1 MKLVDIEIEHFRSIK
16 DQTAED
22 SIEFQGLDCLVGEN
36 NAGKTN
42 ILSAVRFLLR
52 EEKKTNDEE
61 LFWQKRDNEVAEVRG
76 FFKINSGDLDRIKD
90 AEKRNT
96 IRDILIS
103 EYEPYDQVL
112 GICRQFDGEEDSSP
126 SFKLLQR
133 VPEDEDLR
141 KSSIEEVRNR
151 LWEKQKSDKNYSKA
165 DYRSEMV
172 DRYERLADIIPREK
186 QRNKAIW
193 TSRHQEFVSQYEDEL
208 TLTIA
213 PTDFPQGTVTA
224 VRENLLPD
232 VITIPAVKEMDS
244 TTKRGGEVGE
254 LVDAISEGVK
264 EELEK
269 KLEAQLE
276 GFEFQDHDGITKIE
290 NHVTD
295 HLSETFDDREVSF
308 DFPNFSM
315 DYIFSGADIKID
327 ETHLDGSLS
336 KENVGEGVK
345 RTLIFSLLR
354 TLADLQQGRLSV
366 TADDQDDNSKAP
378 PLLILFEE
386 AELYLYPQLQNQLL
400 SALSKITDSQNQ
412 VIFSTHSPVLI
423 DHTILDTINIV
434 RKNDAEATTVTQFH
448 SILVRVIDESDRPLV
463 TDLNSVSE
471 YIFSDQI
478 VLVEGACD
486 RIILQKLAPHLD
498 GEWDF
503 RTSGIP
509 IMEVGGKSE
518 VTRFHNFL
526 SNLGITTYSIL
537 DIDAVQDQIEN
548 ISDEPATIELA
559 EELQEAA
566 EDELD
571 SSGYN
576 RNNLPTEVTHEPW
589 DNAFDRL
596 EDLEERIRNESPV
609 NENHADM
616 VAKVLAACETQN
628 TTDVLPESAVEEQR
642 VALVEALL
650 EENVLLL
657 SGEIEDYYPKDQN
670 LGKREAA
677 LAFDPKTDYE
687 DVEPR
692 SFFQSLP
699 SRERPD
705 LGEFLQQV
713 FDD

>member
-1 MKLVDIEIEHFRSIK
+1 MKLVDIEIERFRSIK
-16 DQTAED
+16 NQTAED

-52 EEKKTNDEE
+52 EEKKPNDEE
-61 LFWQKRDNEVAEVRG
+61 LFWQKRDDEVVEVRG
-76 FFKINSGDLDRIKD
+76 FFEISSEDLDRIKD
-90 AEKRNT
+90 TGKRNT
-96 IRDILIS
+96 IRDLLIS
-103 EYEPYDQVL
+103 EHESYDRVL

-141 KSSIEEVRNR
+141 KSSIEEVRNE
-151 LWEKQKSDKNYSKA
+151 LWEKQKSDADYSKA
-165 DYRSEMV
+165 DYRGEMV
-172 DRYERLADIIPREK
+172 DRYERLADIIPRDK

-193 TSRHQEFVSQYEDEL
+193 TSKHKEFVSRNEEDL
-208 TLTIA
+208 ALTIA

-224 VRENLLPD
+224 VRESLLPD

-264 EELEK
+264 EELEN

-276 GFEFQDHDGITKIE
+276 GFKFQNHDGITKIE
-290 NHVTD
+290 NHVTE

-308 DFPNFSM
+308 DFPSFSM

-354 TLADLQQGRLSV
+354 TLADLQQGRLSI
-366 TADDQDDNSKAP
+366 TTDEQEDKSKAP

-386 AELYLYPQLQNQLL
+386 AELYLYPQLQKQLL
-400 SALSKITDSQNQ
+400 SALSKISDSQNQ

-423 DHTILDTINIV
+423 DHTILDTINIA

-448 SILVRVIDESDRPLV
+448 SVLVREVEESDWPLV

-478 VLVEGACD
+478 VLVEGVCD

-498 GEWDF
+498 SEWDF

-526 SNLGITTYSIL
+526 SELGITTYSIL
-537 DIDAVQDQIEN
+537 DIDAAQDQIEN
-548 ISDEPATIELA
+548 ISDNPAAIELA
-559 EELQEAA
+559 EDLQEAA
-566 EDELD
+566 EDEFD
-571 SSGYN
+571 GSQYN
-576 RNNLPTEVTHEPW
+576 HNNLPTEITHEPW

-596 EDLEERIRNESPV
+596 EDLEERIRSGNAV
-609 NENHADM
+609 NEDHADM
-616 VAKVLAACETQN
+616 VTKVLAACETNN
-628 TTDVLPESAVEEQR
+628 TSDILPMSDVEEQR

-650 EENVLLL
+650 DENILLL
-657 SGEIEDYYPKDQN
+657 SGEVEDYYPRDQN
-670 LGKREAA
+670 MGKREAA
-677 LAFDPKTDYE
+677 LAFDPKADYE
-687 DVEPR
+687 DEEPR
-692 SFFQSLP
+692 LFFQSLP
-699 SRERPD
+699 NHEQPD
-705 LGEFLQQV
+705 VEVFLQRI
-713 FDD
+713 FDN

>member
-1 MKLVDIEIEHFRSIK
+1 MKLVNIEIERFRSIK
-16 DQTAED
+16 NQTAEG

-52 EEKKTNDEE
+52 EEKKPNDEE
-61 LFWQKRDNEVAEVRG
+61 LFWQKRDEEVVKVRG
-76 FFKINSGDLDRIKD
+76 FFEISSEDLDRIKD
-90 AEKRNT
+90 VEKRDSV
-96 IRDILIS
+96 RDALIS
-103 EYEPYDQVL
+103 EYESYNRVL
-112 GICRQFDGEEDSSP
+112 GICRQFDGEGDSSP

-141 KSSIEEVRNR
+141 KSSIEEVRNK
-151 LWEKQKSDKNYSKA
+151 LWKKQKTDTNYSKA
-165 DYRSEMV
+165 DYRKEMA
-172 DRYERLADIIPREK
+172 DRYERLADIIPRDK
-186 QRNKAIW
+186 QRNKGIW
-193 TSRHQEFVSQYEDEL
+193 TSKYQEFVNQNEEEL
-208 TLTIA
+208 AMTIA
-213 PTDFPQGTVTA
+213 PTDFPQGTVTV
-224 VRENLLPD
+224 VREDLLPD

-264 EELEK
+264 EELDK
-269 KLEAQLE
+269 KLKAQLE
-276 GFEFQDHDGITKIE
+276 GFDFQDHDGITKIE
-290 NHVTD
+290 NHITD

-308 DFPNFSM
+308 DFPSFSM
-315 DYIFSGADIKID
+315 NYIFSGADIKID

-366 TADDQDDNSKAP
+366 TTDEEDDKRKAP

-386 AELYLYPQLQNQLL
+386 AELYLYPQLQKQLL

-448 SILVRVIDESDRPLV
+448 SVLVREVDESDRPLV

-498 GEWDF
+498 SEWDF

-526 SNLGITTYSIL
+526 SELGITTYSIL

-548 ISDEPATIELA
+548 ISDEPASIELA

-566 EDELD
+566 EDEFD
-571 SSGYN
+571 SSEYN
-576 RNNLPTEVTHEPW
+576 HNNLPTEITHESW

-596 EDLEERIRNESPV
+596 EDLEEKIRNGNPV
-609 NENHADM
+609 NESHADM
-616 VAKVLAACETQN
+616 VTKVLAACETKN
-628 TTDVLPESAVEEQR
+628 ITDILPASAVEEQR

-650 EENVLLL
+650 KENVLLL
-657 SGEIEDYYPKDQN
+657 SGEIEDYYPRDQDM
-670 LGKREAA
+670 GKREAA

-687 DVEPR
+687 NVEPR

-699 SRERPD
+699 NHERPD
-705 LGEFLQQV
+705 VDVFLQRV
-713 FDD
+713 FEN

>member
-1 MKLVDIEIEHFRSIK
+1 MKLIDVEIERFRSIK
-16 DQTAED
+16 NQTGED

-42 ILSAVRFLLR
+42 ILSAVRFLLE
-52 EEKKTNDEE
+52 EEKKPNDEE
-61 LFWQKRDNEVAEVRG
+61 LFWQKRDDEAVEVRG
-76 FFKINSGDLDRIKD
+76 FFEISSGDLARIEDRAKREAIKD
-90 AEKRNT
+90 V
-96 IRDILIS
+96 LIS
-103 EYEPYDQVL
+103 GYESYGEVL
-112 GICRQFDGEEDSSP
+112 GICRQFDGASDSRP

-133 VPEDEDLR
+133 VPEDKDLR
-141 KSSIEEVRNR
+141 KSSIEKVRDE
-151 LWEKQKSDKNYSKA
+151 LWEKQKSDPNYSKG

-172 DRYERLADIIPREK
+172 KRYGRLADVIPKEK
-186 QRNKAIW
+186 QRNKGIW
-193 TSRHQEFVSQYEDEL
+193 TTKHEEFVSQNEEKL
-208 TLTIA
+208 ALTIG
-213 PTDFPQGTVTA
+213 PTEFPQGTVTA
-224 VRENLLPD
+224 IRENLLPE

-254 LVDAISEGVK
+254 LIDAISEGLK
-264 EELEK
+264 EELNK

-276 GFEFQDHDGITKIE
+276 GFEFQDHDGIKKIE
-290 NHVTD
+290 KHVTN

-308 DFPNFSM
+308 DFPTFSM

-366 TADDQDDNSKAP
+366 TTENDDDNSKAP

-386 AELYLYPQLQNQLL
+386 AELYLYPQLQKQLL
-400 SALSKITDSQNQ
+400 SALSNITDSQNQ

-448 SILVRVIDESDRPLV
+448 SVLVREVDESDRPLV

-478 VLVEGACD
+478 VLVEGSSD

-498 GEWDF
+498 SEWDF

-518 VTRFHNFL
+518 VTRFHKFL
-526 SNLGITTYSIL
+526 SDLGITTYSIL
-537 DIDAVQDQIEN
+537 DIDAAQDQIES
-548 ISDEPATIELA
+548 ISNEPATIELA
-559 EELQEAA
+559 EELQQAA
-566 EDELD
+566 ESELD
-571 SSGYN
+571 SSEYS
-576 RNNLPTEVTHEPW
+576 RHNLPAEITHEPW

-596 EDLEERIRNESPV
+596 EELEERIRSDDPV
-609 NENHADM
+609 NEDHANM
-616 VAKVLAACETQN
+616 VAKVLAACETEN
-628 TTDVLPESAVEEQR
+628 TADVLPASTVEEQR

-650 EENVLLL
+650 KENVLLL
-657 SGEIEDYYPKDQN
+657 SGDIEDYYPRDMDM
-670 LGKREAA
+670 GKREAA
-677 LAFDPKTDYE
+677 LSFDPKTDYE
-687 DVEPR
+687 DVEPH

-699 SRERPD
+699 EHERPD
-705 LGEFLQQV
+705 VEIFLERV
-713 FDD
+713 FDH

>member
-1 MKLVDIEIEHFRSIK
+1 MKLVDIEIERFRSIK
-16 DQTAED
+16 NQKAED

-52 EEKKTNDEE
+52 EEKKSNNEE
-61 LFWQKRDNEVAEVRG
+61 LFWQKRDDEVVEVRG
-76 FFKINSGDLDRIKD
+76 FFEISSEDLDRIKD
-90 AEKRNT
+90 DGKRNT
-96 IRDILIS
+96 IRDVLIS
-103 EYEPYDQVL
+103 EYESYGRVL
-112 GICRQFDGEEDSSP
+112 GICRRFDGEEDSSP

-133 VPEDEDLR
+133 VPEDEELR
-141 KSSIEEVRNR
+141 KSSIEDVRDE
-151 LWEKQKSDKNYSKA
+151 LWKKQKSDTDYSKS
-165 DYRSEMV
+165 DYRSDMV
-172 DRYERLADIIPREK
+172 DRYERLAEIIPRDK
-186 QRNKAIW
+186 QRNKGIW
-193 TSRHQEFVSQYEDEL
+193 TSKHRDFVSQNEEEL
-208 TLTIA
+208 SLTIA
-213 PTDFPQGTVTA
+213 PTDFPQGTVTV
-224 VRENLLPD
+224 VRENILPD

-264 EELEK
+264 EELDK
-269 KLEAQLE
+269 RLEAQLE

-290 NHVTD
+290 NHVTE
-295 HLSETFDDREVSF
+295 HLSDTFDDREVSF
-308 DFPNFSM
+308 DFPSFSM

-354 TLADLQQGRLSV
+354 TLADLQQGRLNV
-366 TADDQDDNSKAP
+366 TTDDDDDKSKAP

-386 AELYLYPQLQNQLL
+386 AELYLYPQLQKQLL
-400 SALSKITDSQNQ
+400 SALSNITDSQNQ

-448 SILVRVIDESDRPLV
+448 SVLIREVDESDRPLV

-498 GEWDF
+498 SEWDF

-526 SNLGITTYSIL
+526 SDLGITTYSIL
-537 DIDAVQDQIEN
+537 DIDAAQDQIQN

-566 EDELD
+566 EDEF
-571 SSGYN
+571 SNSEYN
-576 RNNLPTEVTHEPW
+576 HSNLPTEVTHESW
-589 DNAFDRL
+589 DNAFERL
-596 EDLEERIRNESPV
+596 EDLEERIRNERPA

-616 VAKVLAACETQN
+616 VAKVLAACETRN
-628 TTDVLPESAVEEQR
+628 TTDVLPTSAVEEQR
-642 VALVEALL
+642 VTLVEALL

-670 LGKREAA
+670 MGKREAA
-677 LAFDPKTDYE
+677 LTFDPEMDYE

-692 SFFQSLP
+692 SLFQSLP
-699 SRERPD
+699 DRERPD
-705 LGEFLQQV
+705 VEVFLQQV
-713 FDD
+713 FDN